1 MIFLNKNSIC
11 VQQKSVNH
19 AGLEWH
25 KVENIREFLFL
36 GELFLKE
43 KQEVGVYRLSR
54 FPRTEG
60 EIVREVFFVNSVR
73 AQCWMSV
80 NWCYRQTVNVDT
92 WVCADIE

>member
-1 MIFLNKNSIC
+1 MIFLNKKNSIC
-11 VQQKSVNH
+11 VQQKSQ
-19 AGLEWH
+19 
-25 KVENIREFLFL
+25 KIREFLFL

-60 EIVREVFFVNSVR
+60 EVVREVFFVNSVR

-80 NWCYRQTVNVDT
+80 
-92 WVCADIE
+92 I